1 MDAVLLTAEGGGP
14 GSVLPGLSLLT
25 LDVHVAPLTTSAL
38 AASLDAPVIILDGRR
53 DLVSARTLCRAAT
66 DPMDAPPILLVL
78 EEGGFA
84 VVAAS
89 WGAAD
94 TVLSS
99 APPAEIQARLRIL
112 REHATASVVVED
124 PPAIVEAGELTVD
137 PISFKAEIGGRR
149 LDLTYKEFELLRYL
163 ANHPGQVLSRE
174 TLLEDGRRPRA
185 SPAGQTGP
193 RLRRGHLHRPQRRLS
208 LRPGGLNASRPRTT
222 GRRTVPPGQSTP
234 AFATGQRGTT
244 GRRTESDDGRRG
256 HSRIRARSGMTRLA
270 SMPYA

>member
-112 REHATASVVVED
+112 REHAIASVVVED

-174 TLLEDGRRPRA
+174 TLLEDVWGYAYYGGSRTVDVHVR
-185 SPAGQTGP
+185 
-193 RLRRGHLHRPQRRLS
+193 RLRAKLGPEYDAVIS
-208 LRPGGLNASRPRTT
+208 
-222 GRRTVPPGQSTP
+222 TVRNVGYRFDPE
-234 AFATGQRGTT
+234 A
-244 GRRTESDDGRRG
+244 
-256 HSRIRARSGMTRLA
+256 
-270 SMPYA
+270 